1 MDITGIFDSIKGGAG
16 GYYEITHRKKCVV
29 AALKTGYGKT
39 LIFMILPKILDKVPD
54 LILPL
59 TQHIQARTRH
69 SNFWGKNPF
78 FYRNFP
84 LLLRYLI
91 TD

>member
-1 MDITGIFDSIKGGAG
+1 MDITGIFDSIKGDFNLDFQLKEEQADIMKLLI
-16 GYYEITHRKKCVV
+16 EKKCVV

-69 SNFWGKNPF
+69 SNF
-78 FYRNFP
+78 
-84 LLLRYLI
+84 
-91 TD
+91 